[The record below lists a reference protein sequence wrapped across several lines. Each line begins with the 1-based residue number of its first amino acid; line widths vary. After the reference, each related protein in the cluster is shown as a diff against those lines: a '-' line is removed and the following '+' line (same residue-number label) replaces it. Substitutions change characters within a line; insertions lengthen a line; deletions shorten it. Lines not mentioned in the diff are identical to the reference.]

1 MTLTKKNLL
10 SGILALSVGLSLA
23 MPMRASADDWDHDH
37 DHHHHMWQPKHDDDD
52 YRGYSYRRHDDD
64 DYRIYPNRTV
74 GPNGEGLINRRN
86 PNFFWA
92 CDSEGHHCHWARR

>member
-37 DHHHHMWQPKHDDDD
+37 DHHNHIWQPK
-52 YRGYSYRRHDDD
+52 HDDD
-64 DYRIYPNRTV
+64 DYRIYPNRNV

-92 CDSEGHHCHWARR
+92 CDSDGHHCHWARR